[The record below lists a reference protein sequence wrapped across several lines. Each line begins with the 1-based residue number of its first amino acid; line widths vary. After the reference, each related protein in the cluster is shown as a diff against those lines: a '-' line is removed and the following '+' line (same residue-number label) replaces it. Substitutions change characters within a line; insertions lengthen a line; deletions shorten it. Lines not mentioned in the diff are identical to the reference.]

1 METDVSTHSPTL
13 PERVFPRYQPRSD
26 PSDYPRRNGSTSV
39 DDLMQDKAE
48 TGNGEHMQHSE
59 SGILRERLAYINS
72 ERFERGSARQ
82 QGGASRAV
90 DTPAPRQREGDD
102 PDTVFGHGAR
112 GARTEQLSGSN
123 PYDKYLQWRDERSGS
138 SSTGHPRGGRE
149 LQGSF
154 NQRAEPTGQ
163 QQAAIG
169 DRQRQ
174 PAGSESMAPQN
185 KTKVITD
192 EM

>member
-1 METDVSTHSPTL
+1 METDHSADSSAL
-13 PERVFPRYQPRSD
+13 PERAFTRYQPRFD

-48 TGNGEHMQHSE
+48 TGNGEHVQHSE
-59 SGILRERLAYINS
+59 SGILRERLAYIIS

-82 QGGASRAV
+82 QGGASRTV

-123 PYDKYLQWRDERSGS
+123 RYDKYLQWRDERSGS
-138 SSTGHPRGGRE
+138 SSTGRPRAGRE
-149 LQGSF
+149 LRGSF
-154 NQRAEPTGQ
+154 NPRAEPTEQKQMGIWDQ
-163 QQAAIG
+163 
-169 DRQRQ
+169 QRQ
-174 PAGSESMAPQN
+174 PAVN
-185 KTKVITD
+185 KPM
-192 EM
+192 E